1 MRIEYRATDHARAII
16 GGLGR
21 TEDVRFSP
29 SNRRLAIA
37 AFNGGRIAVLDV
49 EVGKAGGSPDVLLA
63 GGLEISSPVL
73 NYPHGVDFVDDETLA
88 VANRGGGVAIFK
100 LPIGHAGHCEL
111 SPIQVLAPGK
121 GSIVFTPG
129 SVSVVQGEGGRC
141 ELLICNNYADTIS
154 RHVLDRNGDC
164 SILESEVLLKKWLN
178 LPDGVCAS
186 RDGRWIAVSNHNSNG
201 VLLYDRSQA
210 LNEDS
215 SPVGVLRGVAYPH
228 GLRFSADNQ
237 HLFVADAGAPFLHVY
252 ACGTEGWHGTRMPA
266 MSIRVMD
273 EQAFRS
279 GRKNPQEGGPKGID
293 FDRSMTVL
301 AITCEFQA
309 LQFLDAAAVL
319 AAAPSGS
326 PAVDVEY
333 ELGVLEVISW
343 HKLRA
348 QRAVEAEAR
357 ATVRAKTAER
367 RLSKLEQHGLRQKKR
382 AEKFKAKAARLKEE
396 AARAKARGGFVIGD
410 RRWRLTAPLSW
421 LYYAIKRSD

>member
-1 MRIEYRATDHARAII
+1 MRIEYRATDRARAII

-29 SNRRLAIA
+29 NNRRLAIA

-63 GGLEISSPVL
+63 GGLEISSSVL
-73 NYPHGVDFVDDETLA
+73 SYPHGVDFVDDDTLA

-100 LPIGHAGHCEL
+100 LPVGHAGHCEL
-111 SPIQVLAPGK
+111 SPIQFLAPGK
-121 GSIVFTPG
+121 ESIVFTPG
-129 SVSVVQGEGGRC
+129 SVSVVQSEDGRC
-141 ELLICNNYADTIS
+141 ELLICNNYADNIS
-154 RHVLDRNGDC
+154 RHAVDRNGGC
-164 SILESEVLLKKWLN
+164 SIGKGEVLIRKWLN

-201 VLLYDRSQA
+201 VLLYDCSQA

-237 HLFVADAGAPFLHVY
+237 HLLVADAGAPFLHVY

-266 MSIRVMD
+266 TSIRVMD
-273 EQAFRS
+273 EQVFRS

-301 AITCEFQA
+301 ATTCEYQA

-319 AAAPSGS
+319 AAAPSRS
-326 PAVDVEY
+326 PAVEVEY
-333 ELGVLEVISW
+333 ELGVLEIIAR
-343 HKLRA
+343 HKARA
-348 QRAVEAEAR
+348 QRALEAEAR
-357 ATVRAKTAER
+357 ANAAER
-367 RLSKLEQHGLRQKKR
+367 RLSKAEQHGLRQKKR
-382 AEKFKAKAARLKEE
+382 AEKFKAKAARFKKK

-410 RRWRLTAPLSW
+410 RPWRLTAPLSW

>member
-1 MRIEYRATDHARAII
+1 MRIEYRADDRARAII

-29 SNRRLAIA
+29 NNRRLAIA

-49 EVGKAGGSPDVLLA
+49 EVGKAGGSPDVQLA

-73 NYPHGVDFVDDETLA
+73 SYPHGVDFVDDDTLA

-100 LPIGHAGHCEL
+100 LPVGHAGHCEL
-111 SPIQVLAPGK
+111 SPIQFLAPGK

-129 SVSVVQGEGGRC
+129 SVSVVQGEDGRC
-141 ELLICNNYADTIS
+141 ELLICNNYADNIS
-154 RHVLDRNGDC
+154 RHVMDRHGDC
-164 SILESEVLLKKWLN
+164 AILESEILLRKWLN

-186 RDGRWIAVSNHNSNG
+186 RDGRWIAVSNHDSNG
-201 VLLYDRSQA
+201 VLLYDRLQA

-215 SPVGVLRGVAYPH
+215 SPVGVLRGVAFPH
-228 GLRFSADNQ
+228 GLRFSADSRR
-237 HLFVADAGAPFLHVY
+237 LILADAGAPFLHVY

-266 MSIRVMD
+266 ASFRVMD
-273 EQAFRS
+273 EQVFRS

-301 AITCEFQA
+301 ATTCEYQA

-319 AAAPSGS
+319 ALAPSGL
-326 PAVDVEY
+326 PVVEVEY
-333 ELGVLEVISW
+333 ELGVLEMAARRKA
-343 HKLRA
+343 HA
-348 QRAVEAEAR
+348 AEVKAR
-357 ATVRAKTAER
+357 AAAAGR
-367 RLSKLEQHGLRQKKR
+367 RYGALQKAR
-382 AEKFKAKAARLKEE
+382 AEKFKAKAARLKDK

-410 RRWRLTAPLSW
+410 RPWRLTAPLSW